1 MQLSTAI
8 QEFDLALIGVV
19 APGTRD
25 LYLRRLRSLLD
36 FLGDV
41 EIEQIAISDLRRW
54 RTHLVERKERWVN
67 TPYRPPAP
75 GPLSPWT
82 IHSYVRIARRFF
94 KWLVEEGHLK
104 QNPAA
109 RLKLPPLPEGP
120 PRAITEEDL
129 QRLLDAAR
137 GHARDY
143 AVLCLLADSA
153 ARVGAIAT
161 LRLEDL
167 DLENRRALVW
177 DKGQGGRKKARYI
190 YFSERTREALQQYL
204 RVRPDDDSGY
214 LFVSARGGGL
224 TPNAIYQMI
233 RRLAKRAGVQGRCN
247 PHAFRHGWVRGALR
261 NGADLGTVSDIL
273 GHSSIEVTKRFYAR
287 WADDELQERHDKFT
301 WLK

>member
-8 QEFDLALIGVV
+8 QEFDLSLIGTVS
-19 APGTRD
+19 PGTRN
-25 LYLRRLRSLLD
+25 LYLRRLRTLLE

-41 EIEQIAISDLRRW
+41 KVEQITISDLRHW
-54 RTHLVERKERWVN
+54 RTHLVRRKERWVN
-67 TPYRPPAP
+67 NPYRPSAP

-82 IHSYVRIARRFF
+82 IHSHVRIVRRFF

-120 PRAITEEDL
+120 PRAITEDDL

-137 GHARDY
+137 GRPRDY

-153 ARVGAIAT
+153 ARVGAIAS
-161 LRLEDL
+161 LRLDDL

-177 DKGQGGRKKARYI
+177 EKGRGGRKKARYI

-204 RVRPDDDSGY
+204 RVRPGDDSGY

-224 TPNAIYQMI
+224 TSNAIYQMI
-233 RRLAKRAGVQGRCN
+233 RRLAKKAGVRGRCN
-247 PHAFRHGWVRGALR
+247 PHAFRHGWAREALK
-261 NGADLGTVSDIL
+261 NGADLGTVCEIL
-273 GHSSIEVTKRFYAR
+273 GHSDISVTKRFYAR

-301 WLK
+301 WMK